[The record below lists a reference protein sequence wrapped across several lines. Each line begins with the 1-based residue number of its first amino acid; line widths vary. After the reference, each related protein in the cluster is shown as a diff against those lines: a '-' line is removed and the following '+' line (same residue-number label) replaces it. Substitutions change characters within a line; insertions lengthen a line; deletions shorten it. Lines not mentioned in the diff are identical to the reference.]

1 MAINKIVYGNETL
14 LDLTA
19 DTIEAADLAQGKTAH
34 DKSGAVITGTSTK
47 DADTSD
53 ATASASEILEGKT
66 AYVVGNKIEG
76 TMPNR
81 AGEGGTITA
90 KADEVVIR
98 SGYHDGSGK
107 VAIDSVEQAKI
118 IAGNIKSG
126 VNILGVEGSY
136 SGEGGRGQSKTATPK
151 TTEQTI
157 LPDAGYDFLTQVKV
171 SAIAYVETP
180 NASGTTVTIGT
191 V

>member
-14 LDLTA
+14 IDLTA
-19 DTIEAADLAQGKTAH
+19 DTIEASDLAQGKTAH

-76 TMPNR
+76 SMPNR
-81 AGEGGTITA
+81 AGEGGTIVS

-107 VAIDSVEQAKI
+107 VAIDAVEQAKI

-126 VNILGVEGSY
+126 VTILGVEGNY
-136 SGEGGRGQSKTATPK
+136 SGEGGIGQSKVAYPRK
-151 TTEQTI
+151 VEQTI
-157 LPDAGYDFLTQVKV
+157 LPDEGYDFLTQVKV
-171 SAIAYVETP
+171 YPIDYTETP
-180 NASGTTVTIGT
+180 NATGTTVTIGRE
-191 V
+191 

>member
-1 MAINKIVYGNETL
+1 MARNKIVFGNETL
-14 LDLTA
+14 IDLTA

-81 AGEGGTITA
+81 AGEGGTITS

-107 VAIDSVEQAKI
+107 VAIDAVEQAKI

-136 SGEGGRGQSKTATPK
+136 SGEGGRGQSKVGYPRK
-151 TTEQTI
+151 VEQTI
-157 LPDAGYDFLTQVKV
+157 LPDEGYDFLTQVK
-171 SAIAYVETP
+171 INPIDYIETP
-180 NASGTTVTIGT
+180 NATGITVTIGRE
-191 V
+191 